1 MSSKHSNTWLSVSV
15 YFLNIYIRMAMK
27 SRLQFFFLVR
37 DIQIVNAV
45 VLIEIDSLSKQHA
58 DDKIKF
64 SK

>member
-1 MSSKHSNTWLSVSV
+1 
-15 YFLNIYIRMAMK
+15 MAMK